1 MSREMYCAMS
11 CAFNIVFLQVDWID
25 KDGFKNRRQKKGNE
39 KRRKDAHDIHILKIL
54 EGTGY

>member
-1 MSREMYCAMS
+1 M
-11 CAFNIVFLQVDWID
+11 FLQVDWID